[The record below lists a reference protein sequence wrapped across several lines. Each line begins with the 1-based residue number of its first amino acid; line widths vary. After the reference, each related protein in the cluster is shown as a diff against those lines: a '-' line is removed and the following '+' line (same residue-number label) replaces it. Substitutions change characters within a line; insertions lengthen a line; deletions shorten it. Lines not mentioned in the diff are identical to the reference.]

1 MSKKNVVIAAIAA
14 AAVAVAGL
22 LVTLVVTSPRL
33 EDVDEYEDE

>member
-1 MSKKNVVIAAIAA
+1 MSKKNVVIAAI

-33 EDVDEYEDE
+33 EDVDEYEDK